1 VTRKKAFVLAIHSGK
16 TRLPVG
22 APELIKWRIAREAR
36 HLDASS
42 RAPRDARHCANP
54 MLFLERQM
62 NSLPTGLSDRSGD
75 FGSV

>member
-1 VTRKKAFVLAIHSGK
+1 MAFSFLK

-22 APELIKWRIAREAR
+22 APGLIEWRIAREAW
-36 HLDASS
+36 HLDARP
-42 RAPRDARHCANP
+42 RAPRDLRPCANP

-62 NSLPTGLSDRSGD
+62 NSLPTGPSDRSGD

>member
-1 VTRKKAFVLAIHSGK
+1 MAFSFRK

-22 APELIKWRIAREAR
+22 APGLIEWRIAREAW
-36 HLDASS
+36 HLDVSP
-42 RAPRDARHCANP
+42 RAPRDRRPRANP